1 MTGWGSF
8 IGVNMEDNDLDF
20 IKSSL
25 KKAFKNDKSHTLSE
39 TAPTSMVKDVI
50 PFGIDVLDKFVCG
63 CGGLPVGRLTE
74 LFSEEGGGKTTLSYH
89 AISNAQKM
97 GYVTILAETE
107 QAVPDLARLAS
118 MGVDPDKLLFIEA
131 PCVEDI
137 TERVEVLC
145 DALKEKNKKA
155 LIVWDSIAA
164 TATRKEYKEGLSGK
178 DKVAE
183 KAGVLTKSIRV
194 LAQKVS
200 DSNVALLAINQTRE
214 NIGVMFGNKARTP
227 GGSALKFYASLRLQI
242 LGGAAVKDGDLHT
255 GKDITV
261 MAVKNRFAPPYRK
274 ARVRLNYSDGSF
286 DNNWILIN
294 FAKDLGIISK
304 SAKYTEDT
312 YNTCIEKLN
321 EIDWKVENLKK
332 E

>member
-1 MTGWGSF
+1 
-8 IGVNMEDNDLDF
+8 MEDNDLDF
-20 IKSSL
+20 IKTSL
-25 KKAFKNDKSHTLSE
+25 KKAFKNDKSHTLGES
-39 TAPTSMVKDVI
+39 APTSVVNDVI
-50 PFGIDVLDKFVCG
+50 PFGIDVVDKFVCG

-89 AISNAQKM
+89 AIANAQKM
-97 GYVTILAETE
+97 GYVTVLAETE
-107 QAVPDLARLAS
+107 QAVPDINRLVS

-137 TERVEVLC
+137 TERIEVLC
-145 DALKEKNKKA
+145 EALKEKDKKA

-164 TATRKEYKEGLSGK
+164 TATRKEYQEGLSGK

-200 DSNVALLAINQTRE
+200 KSNVALLAINQTRE
-214 NIGVMFGNKARTP
+214 NIGVMFGNKTRTP
-227 GGSALKFYASLRLQI
+227 GGTALKFYASLRLQI
-242 LGGAAVKDGDLHT
+242 LGGAAVKDGDLHI

-274 ARVRLNYSDGSF
+274 CRVRLNYSDGTF
-286 DNNWILIN
+286 DNLWILVN
-294 FAKDLGIISK
+294 FGKDLGIVAK
-304 SAKYTEDT
+304 SAKYNEDT
-312 YNTCIEKLN
+312 YKTCLEKFE
-321 EIDWKVENLKK
+321 EIDWKIEKLKEK